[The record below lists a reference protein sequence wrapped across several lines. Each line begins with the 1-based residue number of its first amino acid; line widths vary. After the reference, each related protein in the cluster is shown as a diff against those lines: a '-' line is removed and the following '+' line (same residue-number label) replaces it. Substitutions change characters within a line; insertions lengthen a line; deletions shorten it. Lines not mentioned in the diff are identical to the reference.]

1 MKFIIKI
8 SNQLKT
14 IKITNSDLFL
24 VGYFLFIFNQILS
37 QSQFTNI
44 ATFESIL
51 KASRF
56 GLLFYFFVLVI
67 RKSKYPFNKKGLFW
81 IIFLVVAFSEMILFN
96 GKILLILLILV
107 VFSSYENNINKI
119 IKIHISALFLGLIL
133 VFLSS
138 LIGILDPLGVFKQFD
153 NVTGFLFK
161 QSNIRYA
168 FGFINSNIIPITS
181 MYIYIYLLLLKK
193 NNWYLYQD
201 FIVIIINYIIYL
213 YFGSRVCIILTLLAV
228 VLRIL
233 VKINNKRALNILF
246 PTSLAMLAFSIVCSL
261 IFPVSSFYS
270 SPIVRVID
278 NFLTARIFIMRNILY
293 KFPINL
299 FGYGEITIDPTVEYL
314 VMDNGYISLFVT
326 RGWIIGFIF
335 TMLIIMLIINSKRNS
350 EPYLLIFIVIVILA
364 NLVDNSILHY
374 ITFPIYIILFNQ
386 KYKKRKIV
394 YE

>member
-213 YFGSRVCIILTLLAV
+213 YCGSRVCIILTLLAV

>member
-1 MKFIIKI
+1 MKFFIKI

-14 IKITNSDLFL
+14 IKITNSNLFL

-44 ATFESIL
+44 STFESIL
-51 KASRF
+51 KGSRF

-81 IIFLVVAFSEMILFN
+81 ILFLVVAFSEMILFN

-107 VFSSYENNINKI
+107 VLSSYENNINKI
-119 IKIHISALFLGLIL
+119 IKVHISALFLGLIL

-181 MYIYIYLLLLKK
+181 MYMYIYLLLLKK

-213 YFGSRVCIILTLLAV
+213 YCGSRVCIILTLLAV
-228 VLRIL
+228 ILRIL
-233 VKINNKRALNILF
+233 VKINNKVALNILF
-246 PTSLAMLAFSIVCSL
+246 PTSLAMLAFSIVSSL

-299 FGYGEITIDPTVEYL
+299 FGYGEITFDPTVEYL

-335 TMLIIMLIINSKRNS
+335 TALIMMLIINSKRNS

-386 KYKKRKIV
+386 KYKKRKVV